1 LKVTPRGL
9 IKQFR
14 IIIAAGGVTYISLLI
29 INTLN
34 FFPQTLQMVITHYK
48 APRGAVYIAM
58 RDLELSYEELFPL
71 DTTKSKKG
79 KFVAMLQKDVA
90 MLQKDVA
97 MLQKDVAMLQTD
109 LAADSSPHVMP
120 SNSIRPKEPVEKEK
134 ESEAEAIAIKKSRY
148 ELI

>member
-1 LKVTPRGL
+1 
-9 IKQFR
+9 
-14 IIIAAGGVTYISLLI
+14 
-29 INTLN
+29 
-34 FFPQTLQMVITHYK
+34 MVITHYK

-58 RDLELSYEELFPL
+58 RDLGMSYEELFPL

-79 KFVAMLQKDVA
+79 KL
-90 MLQKDVA
+90 VA